1 MHTENK
7 SILPVDSKPGH
18 LLSSYCG
25 RNPIFSQAPRT
36 TCPLDL
42 EMLGSMLGASRLSL
56 VTGGQLEVPSTS
68 NEILQAMLPSGVPSW
83 YCCSLLAWSLASKA
97 WLRPEKEAL
106 S

>member
-7 SILPVDSKPGH
+7 SILPMDSKPGH
-18 LLSSYCG
+18 LFSSYCR

-56 VTGGQLEVPSTS
+56 VTGRQLEAPSTN
-68 NEILQAMLPSGVPSW
+68 NEILRAMLPSRVPSW

-97 WLRPEKEAL
+97 
-106 S
+106 